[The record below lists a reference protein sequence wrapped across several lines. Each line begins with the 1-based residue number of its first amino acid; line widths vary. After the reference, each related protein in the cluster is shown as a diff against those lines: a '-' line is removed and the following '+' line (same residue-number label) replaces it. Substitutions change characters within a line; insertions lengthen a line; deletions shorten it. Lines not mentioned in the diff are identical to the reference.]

1 MLPARWAKIINDLW
15 NNKLRTVLIVLSI
28 SVGLFA
34 VGTIVSTRSL
44 LSTEMARSFAEINP
58 STGIVTTIEPFDAG
72 FVEAVRGMREITA
85 VSARRAIEVRVEVAP
100 GEWTTLRVFAIADY
114 DNVEV
119 DVVRSIS
126 GAWPPPEREILI
138 ERSALALLGVQEG
151 DELRLEMPSEQQRDL
166 RVAGVAHDMIQ
177 IPSQFD
183 GTPYG
188 YISMETVTW
197 LGEPYGFNELHV
209 VAANVMTE
217 EEARQVVNQVK
228 NKAEKNGL
236 TIPISM
242 AAQPGQ
248 LPLDD
253 ILQSILALMGMIGLL
268 SLFLSAF
275 LIINTVSALLAQQK
289 RQIGVMKAIGAGSGQ
304 LIGMYLAMVL
314 VYGVLALVLA
324 IPLSIIGARGL
335 SVFLAEMFNFDLAA
349 VVVPKTAVFL
359 QIAIGLLV
367 PVLASLYPF
376 LANLRVSAADAMSS
390 LGVAGAGSGR
400 GWMNRLLSGANLWF
414 ARHMLLRP
422 WLLSLRNTFRSKGRL
437 AMTLITLTLAGA
449 IFMSVFTVNASL
461 YSTVDDVLSW
471 WNFDTMLTLTR
482 PYRTEKLEYEA
493 RKVPGVAGTSVWLQL
508 PVRRIRPD
516 GTESEPIF
524 LFAPRPE
531 SELTPSPTV
540 YEGRELRPDDTNAI
554 VLNVIVLRDEPDI
567 NVGDEIILKVDGRE
581 RPFQVVGFSLG
592 MMMGMAHANYDYISR
607 LSGDIEQAGSL
618 LVALD
623 QHDEAYVN
631 AKTVELESHFKEVGV
646 RVSMVQTIV
655 GERNEIESSF
665 NILISLLLFMALLL
679 AVVGGL
685 GLMGT
690 MSINV
695 LERTREIGVLRA
707 IGAPNQGVAQVFMR
721 EGIGIGVMSWALSF
735 VFAFPLSKLLSDAVG
750 LPLMGAPLIYTFSPK
765 GVWLWLILVV
775 LLSAVAS
782 FVPARNASRLTVREV
797 LAYE

>member
-1 MLPARWAKIINDLW
+1 MLSARWAKIVNDLW

-28 SVGLFA
+28 AVGLFA
-34 VGTIVSTRSL
+34 VGTIVNTRSI
-44 LSTEMARSFAEINP
+44 LSVELARSFAAIHP
-58 STGIVTTIEPFDAG
+58 STGIVTTIEPFDVD
-72 FVEAVRGMREITA
+72 FVEAVRGMQEVTA
-85 VSARRAIEVRVEVAP
+85 VDARRMMEVRVEVAS
-100 GEWTTLRVFAIADY
+100 GEWITLRVFAIEDY
-114 DNVEV
+114 ENIQV
-119 DVVRSIS
+119 DIVRPVS

-138 ERSALALLGVQEG
+138 ERSALALLGVEEG
-151 DELRLEMPSEQQRDL
+151 DMLHLEMPNEQQRDL

-188 YISMETVTW
+188 YIAMDTVTW
-197 LGEPYGFNELHV
+197 LGESYGLNELHV
-209 VAANVMTE
+209 VAANATTE
-217 EEARQVVNQVK
+217 EEARQVVNHVK

-242 AAQPGQ
+242 AAQPGS

-253 ILQSILALMGMIGLL
+253 ILQSILALMGVIGML

-275 LIINTVSALLAQQK
+275 LIVNTVSALLAQQK

-304 LIGMYLAMVL
+304 LIGMYLVMVL

-324 IPLSIIGARGL
+324 IPLSIFGARGL
-335 SVFLAEMFNFDLAA
+335 SVFLAEMFNFDLAD
-349 VVVPKTAVFL
+349 VVMPKTAVSL
-359 QIAIGLLV
+359 QITIGLLV

-390 LGVAGAGSGR
+390 LGVDTSGSGR
-400 GWMNRLLSGANLWF
+400 GWMNRLLSGANLWCL
-414 ARHMLLRP
+414 RNMLLRP

-437 AMTLITLTLAGA
+437 AMTLITLTLAGS
-449 IFMSVFTVNASL
+449 IFMSVFSVNASL

-482 PYRTEKLEYEA
+482 PYRTEKIEHEA
-493 RKVPGVAGTSVWLQL
+493 KKVPGVTETSVWMQL
-508 PVRRIRPD
+508 PARRIRPD

-531 SELTPSPTV
+531 SALTPSPTV

-554 VLNVIVLRDEPDI
+554 ILNVIVLKDEPDI
-567 NVGDEIILKVDGRE
+567 KVGDEIVLKVDGRE
-581 RPFQVVGFSLG
+581 RPFQVIGFSLG
-592 MMMGMAHANYDYISR
+592 MMMGMAHANYEYVSR
-607 LSGDIEQAGSL
+607 LSGDIDQAGSL

-623 QHDEAYVN
+623 QHDEAYIN
-631 AKTVELESHFKEVGV
+631 AKTVALESHFEEVGV
-646 RVSMVQTIV
+646 RVSTVQTMV
-655 GERNEIESSF
+655 GERNEVESSF

-721 EGIGIGVMSWALSF
+721 EGIGIGVMSWLLSLL
-735 VFAFPLSKLLSDAVG
+735 FAIPLSKLLSDAVG
-750 LPLMGAPLIYTFSPK
+750 LPLMGAPLIYTFSPT

-782 FVPARNASRLTVREV
+782 F
-797 LAYE
+797 